1 GRTGNWCGWH
11 ATGAPNIVP
20 DAVSWAKGIGGGFPL
35 GAFWVCEPYA
45 DLLGP
50 GTHGTTYGGS
60 PLACAAANAVFDTIE
75 KENLLANATARGE
88 QLREGAKK
96 LPLVREVR
104 GAGLLLGLEI
114 ADFAANEG
122 ETGTP
127 ALRLTLRLIKAGLL
141 VVPAGDNT
149 IRLLPPLNVTAAECD
164 EALGILRDVLAA
176 AKPLA

>member
-1 GRTGNWCGWH
+1 
-11 ATGAPNIVP
+11 
-20 DAVSWAKGIGGGFPL
+20 
-35 GAFWVCEPYA
+35 
-45 DLLGP
+45 
-50 GTHGTTYGGS
+50 
-60 PLACAAANAVFDTIE
+60 
-75 KENLLANATARGE
+75 
-88 QLREGAKK
+88 
-96 LPLVREVR
+96 VREVR